1 MGWTSWLV
9 VAVSLLSLYALGL
22 VVYRL
27 YLNGIALKREVEQ
40 AKSHVAAAKSYDELA
55 IEPASPSSID
65 DLQKLLANRR
75 AFVRQRE
82 KKAEERQHRLVKRIR
97 DIDTDKRKA

>member
-9 VAVSLLSLYALGL
+9 VAVSLLSLYALGMVL
-22 VVYRL
+22 YRL

-40 AKSHVAAAKSYDELA
+40 AKSLVSAAKSFDELA
-55 IEPASPSSID
+55 IEPANPSSVD
-65 DLQKLLANRR
+65 DLQKLLVNRR

-97 DIDTDKRKA
+97 DIDTDKRRA